1 VQRTR
6 VRYLPWTERHTYGTG
21 TANSHEAKWR
31 PSITIEGRPL
41 KYNPTPTFLGIKYDR
56 QLTFGGHV
64 EEVTK
69 KVKRRAQAIRKLGN
83 TDWGYEKEV
92 LRGTY
97 IAVGRSVIE
106 YAAPAWIP
114 WISKTNL
121 AAQRYAARAVTG
133 QLKTT
138 PAEAVLIESDLPS
151 IKTRSRQLAI
161 SAFDKALRLPEDNP
175 RHGVATRE
183 EGIRTKKTDW
193 RDHSGKIWRDIFEG
207 REPDC
212 VESLPCLR
220 PPWEEGP

>member
-1 VQRTR
+1 M
-6 VRYLPWTERHTYGTG
+6 
-21 TANSHEAKWR
+21 
-31 PSITIEGRPL
+31 
-41 KYNPTPTFLGIKYDR
+41 
-56 QLTFGGHV
+56 
-64 EEVTK
+64 
-69 KVKRRAQAIRKLGN
+69 KRRAQAIRKLGN

-121 AAQRYAARAVTG
+121 ENLEAAQRYAARAVTV

-175 RHGVATRE
+175 RHGVA
-183 EGIRTKKTDW
+183 
-193 RDHSGKIWRDIFEG
+193 RDQRGGHKN
-207 REPDC
+207 
-212 VESLPCLR
+212 
-220 PPWEEGP
+220 

>member
-1 VQRTR
+1 MEAAQ
-6 VRYLPWTERHTYGTG
+6 ERIQGAVDAVSKWSARWKLQLSAEKCECAFFST
-21 TANSHEAKWR
+21 NSHEAKWR

-69 KVKRRAQAIRKLGN
+69 KVKRRSQAIRKLGN

-114 WISKTNL
+114 WTSKTNL
-121 AAQRYAARAVTG
+121 ENLEAAQRYAARAVTG

-138 PAEAVLIESDLPS
+138 PAVAVLIESDLPS
-151 IKTRSRQLAI
+151 IKTRSMQLAI
-161 SAFDKALRLPEDNP
+161 SAFDKARRQPQTWSVYQRGGHKN
-175 RHGVATRE
+175 
-183 EGIRTKKTDW
+183 
-193 RDHSGKIWRDIFEG
+193 
-207 REPDC
+207 
-212 VESLPCLR
+212 
-220 PPWEEGP
+220 